1 MLCCGNRATTF
12 RTLTLLPLLDLPTF
26 EPSLNAYTRIELSR
40 LDIREVERRDPLWWL
55 HSYILRLRVLTDGGS
70 VEFVCRVK
78 RVWNAGCAQA

>member
-1 MLCCGNRATTF
+1 VKQTF
-12 RTLTLLPLLDLPTF
+12 RTLALLPLLDLPTL
-26 EPSLNAYTRIELSR
+26 EPSSNAHTHIEVSK

-55 HSYILRLRVLTDGGS
+55 HSCVLRFHVFTDGGG